1 MKRVVVNDFLDEI
14 EVHPKGLFQNF
25 IDICT
30 ESSEEL
36 LKQKKNFVESSC
48 PACSSPDKEHA
59 FGKYGYTYWICSR
72 CATLFISP
80 RPSAALIEWYLKSSP
95 VSVFRSSNEYQKAM
109 NKRITEQAAYR
120 AGWLYDLCKQEDI
133 DGKGPIIDLETRS
146 KEFVTELKK
155 YKLEPLI
162 LVQPSENLENSL
174 AQSKESPDIAHNLGD
189 IAGSNARVISMF
201 DILEHQSNPFELLQS
216 IHEALGPDGLLVM
229 TTRSGSGFDI
239 QVLWGDSTIL
249 PVEHMNLISIEGMR
263 LLLKK
268 VGFELLEIS
277 TPGQLDVQMIERVFS
292 GDSQACV
299 PYFIKYFLKH
309 RDSFAKNRLQQFLQE
324 NLLSSH
330 LRIVAKKNSVGE
342 KISYGGNNGQSG
354 KKL

>member
-1 MKRVVVNDFLDEI
+1 MVVNDFLDEL

-30 ESSEEL
+30 KSSDEL
-36 LKQKKNFVESSC
+36 LKQKKNFIESSC
-48 PACSSPDKEHA
+48 PACSSSDKEHA

-80 RPSAALIEWYLKSSP
+80 RPPALLIDWYLKNSP
-95 VSVFRSSNEYQKAM
+95 VSVFRSSNEYQKLM

-133 DGKGPIIDLETRS
+133 NGKRPVIDIETCS
-146 KEFVTELKK
+146 KEFVAELKK

-162 LVQPSENLENSL
+162 LVRPSENLENSL
-174 AQSKESPDIAHNLGD
+174 AQSTESPVIAHSLGD
-189 IAGSNARVISMF
+189 IAGANARVISIF
-201 DILEHQSNPFELLQS
+201 DILEHQSSPFELLQD
-216 IHEALGPDGLLVM
+216 IYKALGPDGLLVM

-239 QVLWGDSTIL
+239 QVLWENSTIL
-249 PVEHMNLISIEGMR
+249 SVEHMNLISIEGIR

-268 VGFELLEIS
+268 VGFEILEIS

-292 GDSQACV
+292 GDNQACV
-299 PYFIKYFLKH
+299 PYFIKYFLKY

-330 LRIVAKKNSVGE
+330 LRIVAKKNSVE
-342 KISYGGNNGQSG
+342 KRISHGGNNGQSG